1 MSDMAYSSSYSEE
14 LATKRFIERVNVI
27 RQERQLG
34 PLPWNTALKF
44 LMARKFDVERAISL
58 YEQHEDT
65 RQREGLIKLNPAA
78 DPLRTELATG
88 KFTILPCRDSTGA
101 AIAVFTARYHNPQ
114 STSHQ
119 TTLQGIVYQLDT
131 ALESTE
137 TQRCGLVFIYDM
149 TGSNYNNFDYALSQ
163 KILTLLKGGYPAR
176 LKKVLIV
183 TAPLWFRAP
192 FKVLRLFVREK
203 LRERVYTVTSPEL
216 VNHIPAQCLP
226 CKLGGSLEVKHEA
239 WLLRCFESMS
249 NRCDIYNED
258 SVKNLDRPSE
268 SGVEETERNLNEK
281 DSTDDFKSSC
291 VDSSEALFEGY
302 ISELSEDDESIGKAL
317 SYEDLG
323 DDLEESPS
331 DAEADCPLE
340 QRGVPIELSTA
351 EEEKIE
357 GSENQS
363 QLRNIINEVQQEA
376 ARVNGHSKDNSLN
389 GDDSLLSS
397 EISDSDTLHSDNE
410 QGYTLKE
417 FVKYLKETGRAG
429 LHYEYS
435 QIKGKPPFGTFHHSR
450 QRWNQLKN
458 RYIDVLCYDHSRVEL
473 AAEDEEGHTTY
484 INGNFVDGYKQK
496 NAFISTQGPLP
507 CTFGDFWRMVWEQQ
521 VCVIVMTTKTLERGR
536 TKCGQYW
543 PAEQGSSVTHT
554 HFSITNTSVTSETNY
569 IITQLSILDSRT
581 GEERVV
587 EHLQFTSWPDYG
599 VPDSALAM
607 LGFLAKVRESQS
619 KLTASLGKK
628 WDGHPLGPPILV
640 HCSAGIG
647 RTGTF
652 CTLDICI
659 RRLEDVG
666 LIDVRGTVERIRNQ
680 RAFSIQMPEQYV
692 FCHLALLEYAISSG
706 KLQEVDLT
714 GFENQSSDS
723 D

>member
-1 MSDMAYSSSYSEE
+1 
-14 LATKRFIERVNVI
+14 
-27 RQERQLG
+27 
-34 PLPWNTALKF
+34 
-44 LMARKFDVERAISL
+44 
-58 YEQHEDT
+58 
-65 RQREGLIKLNPAA
+65 
-78 DPLRTELATG
+78 
-88 KFTILPCRDSTGA
+88 
-101 AIAVFTARYHNPQ
+101 
-114 STSHQ
+114 
-119 TTLQGIVYQLDT
+119 
-131 ALESTE
+131 
-137 TQRCGLVFIYDM
+137 
-149 TGSNYNNFDYALSQ
+149 
-163 KILTLLKGGYPAR
+163 
-176 LKKVLIV
+176 
-183 TAPLWFRAP
+183 
-192 FKVLRLFVREK
+192 
-203 LRERVYTVTSPEL
+203 
-216 VNHIPAQCLP
+216 
-226 CKLGGSLEVKHEA
+226 
-239 WLLRCFESMS
+239 
-249 NRCDIYNED
+249 
-258 SVKNLDRPSE
+258 PSE

-389 GDDSLLSS
+389 VIVVIIISQSKRTHEAVKCKCSSHLKYQFSKFYLFLREMQDLFNRFVLIRRDDSLLSS

-569 IITQLSILDSRT
+569 IITQLSILDSRVSIPNIINKYSNIIMKT